1 MSVSQVHVFTYNKLT
16 KLRGVSAFSYFF
28 TIFRRSFT
36 MTNGI
41 QRRISAL
48 VSALLLLCAT
58 TFLHAQGGKTPPSPA
73 ATATATFDGVTATV
87 NYSQPGKKG
96 REIFG
101 KLVPFGEVWRTGANA
116 ATTITFSGDVNFG
129 GKALKAGTYALFTIP
144 TKDKWTFIIN
154 SEAKQMGAFGY
165 SKDKDVL
172 RVEAIPTATKELVE
186 RFTISFDKADKGTIL
201 TLAWDMTKVSLP
213 ITK

>member
-1 MSVSQVHVFTYNKLT
+1 
-16 KLRGVSAFSYFF
+16 
-28 TIFRRSFT
+28 

-58 TFLHAQGGKTPPSPA
+58 TFLHAQGDKAPASPA
-73 ATATATFDGVTATV
+73 ATATTTFDGVTATI

-96 REIFG
+96 REIFGG

-129 GKALKAGTYALFTIP
+129 GKALKAGTYTFFTIP
-144 TKDKWTFIIN
+144 TKGKWTFIVN
-154 SEAKQMGAFGY
+154 SQLLEADGKSNLWGAY
-165 SKDKDVL
+165 NYNPAKDVL
-172 RVEAIPTATKELVE
+172 RVDAIPTATKELVE
-186 RFTISFDKADKGTIL
+186 RFTISFDKADKGTML